1 MSLRDSSGPGPFWT
15 RRRALVTASAAV
27 ILAAGTTAAL
37 VGGAASHDAAQ
48 HPVGD
53 RSGSARLASSTC
65 SGPAG
70 AAYVALPGYQAFDAI
85 DTANC
90 NITQVYNEAD
100 PQVPGDPGDYD
111 YASTDEGVAIHGS
124 TLYFADAGNDSVAVI
139 NAATL
144 SAKNYNPA
152 ETDIH
157 TGFVPENL
165 AASPDGS
172 QLWVAD
178 TGPQTSQDSPSDVA
192 VIDTATNKV
201 IATLPLRGGPSQ
213 IAFSPNGASA
223 YVVTAE
229 GLWTFST
236 ATLQKTGFTGGLGD
250 PRGVAVSPDGTTIY
264 VTDTDGNS
272 VKVISAG
279 TGKVTATIGVGDLP
293 WQIVIAANGKTAYV
307 ADPDSNE
314 VSVIDTATD
323 QVTDT
328 ISVPGDPDTVALTPD
343 GSQLWIGQASAAYV
357 TLVDTAGDTVVG
369 SINLGGSTAQ
379 SGDGYE
385 PTGIVLTSTPTPGS

>member
-1 MSLRDSSGPGPFWT
+1 ME
-15 RRRALVTASAAV
+15 RRSRHSVVA
-27 ILAAGTTAAL
+27 
-37 VGGAASHDAAQ
+37 GGAAVALAAAAAVTLTLTHTGGAAPAKPAAAGRPQ
-48 HPVGD
+48 SVH
-53 RSGSARLASSTC
+53 LISSSC
-65 SGPAG
+65 GGPAG
-70 AAYVALPGYQAFDAI
+70 AAYVADAGWDGFSAI

-90 NITQVYNEAD
+90 KVIQTYNVGD

-111 YASTDEGVAIHGS
+111 YASTDEGVAIHGD
-124 TLYFADAGNDSVAVI
+124 TLYFADAGNNSVAVI
-139 NAATL
+139 NAAAL
-144 SAKNYNPA
+144 SPSDYNPA

-157 TGFVPENL
+157 TGFFPEDL
-165 AASPDGS
+165 AVSPDGS

-178 TGPQTSQDSPSDVA
+178 TGPQTSPDSPSDVA
-192 VIDTATNKV
+192 VIDTAANKV
-201 IATLPLRGGPSQ
+201 TQTLPVKGGPSQ
-213 IAFSPNGASA
+213 IAFSPNGTSA
-223 YVVTAE
+223 YVVTAA

-236 ATLQKTGFTGGLGD
+236 STFRQTGFTGGLGD

-272 VKVISAG
+272 VQVISAS
-279 TGKVTATIGVGDLP
+279 TGQVTATIGVGELP
-293 WQIVIAANGKTAYV
+293 WQIVISANGKAAYV
-307 ADPDSNE
+307 ADPDSNA

-328 ISVPGDPDTVALTPD
+328 ISVPGDPDTLGLTAD

-357 TLVDTAGDTVVG
+357 TLVDTSDNAVAG
-369 SINLGGSTAQ
+369 SINLGGTTAQ